1 MRASHYWK
9 LQSPLIPSLRAE
21 WLEMTHN
28 LKTSVWSQRSDP
40 PSPSERRFLIHIF
53 NIQSENLL
61 DLVHV
66 YMCALATQRSFMIN
80 YLYPFLT
87 LIFYENNDYFW
98 VCFNENQVD
107 FIFVWSSLKCNVKM
121 FSLVY
126 GNVCAL
132 IKIMEAF
139 VSAGHNNVVMPN
151 MSRTLLISSD
161 GFRPYPSML

>member
-21 WLEMTHN
+21 WLEMAHN
-28 LKTSVWSQRSDP
+28 LKTFVWSQRSDP
-40 PSPSERRFLIHIF
+40 PCPSERRFLIHIF

-61 DLVHV
+61 DIVHV

-87 LIFYENNDYFW
+87 
-98 VCFNENQVD
+98 QVD

-132 IKIMEAF
+132 IEIMEAF
-139 VSAGHNNVVMPN
+139 LSTGHNNVVMLN